1 MGRPKRGKDHN
12 WELIKY
18 NGDGAVYA
26 RCKCKF
32 EFCIFSYRKDLNE
45 FKVDEN
51 GQLVIARE
59 PDIMYLYCP
68 KCGAKKKTYDTFIR
82 RLPSLFA

>member
-1 MGRPKRGKDHN
+1 MSRPKRGKDHN

-18 NGDGAVYA
+18 NGDRAVYA

-32 EFCIFSYRKDLNE
+32 EYSIFLYRNGTKD

-51 GQLVIARE
+51 GQLMIARK
-59 PDIMYLYCP
+59 PDTMYLYCP
-68 KCGAKKKTYDTFIR
+68 RCGAKKKTYNALIR
-82 RLPSLFA
+82 RLPGLFD